1 MKILLSA
8 YACEPHKG
16 SEPGVGWNLAMTIAQ
31 EHDVWVFTSNCHRA
45 AIEAELAQHP
55 HPRFHPVYCDPFGY
69 SYNWHSSAFLF
80 QADIY
85 LHYYL
90 WQVTAYLRAR
100 KLHQQVQF
108 DLIHHGTYGRYP
120 SPSFLSLLPVPFVWG
135 PVGGGE
141 SAPKPFWRDFD
152 WRDRSFELVRELAR
166 WFSELDPFVRLTARR
181 ARLTV
186 ACTEETAARLRK
198 IGAGAITMVSGQTGV
213 TQHEYEQLSAL
224 QQQRHSDDRPV
235 RFLSMGRMLHWKGF
249 HLGLKAFACAN
260 IPQAEYWIVGDG
272 PYQSN
277 LRALVKQLGIGD
289 RVRFLG
295 SLSRSDALQVMG
307 DCDVL
312 VHPSL
317 HDFSPTVCVEAM
329 AAGMPVLC
337 LNLGGPGMQITDATG
352 VRVNAANPTTAIAE
366 LTIAMERLAS
376 DRDWRQ
382 RLGQGGQARV
392 EAGYRWENRGALW
405 NQIYQQA
412 FGKTLNPNAT
422 ETTYLMTPYPTSPT
436 SPNPTA
442 SNIGSGS
449 PSSSSG
455 IRG

>member
-31 EHDVWVFTSNCHRA
+31 EHEVWVFTSNCHRA
-45 AIEAELAQHP
+45 AIEAELAKHP
-55 HPRFHPVYCDPFGY
+55 HPRLHPIYCDPFGY
-69 SYNWHSSAFLF
+69 SYNWYSGPFLF

-90 WQVTAYLRAR
+90 WQIAAYYRA
-100 KLHQQVQF
+100 KQLHRQVKF

-120 SPSFLSLLPVPFVWG
+120 SPSFLALLPVPFVWG

-141 SAPKPFWRDFD
+141 SAPKPFWRDFN
-152 WRDRSFELVRELAR
+152 WRDRSFELVREVAR
-166 WFSELDPFVRLTARR
+166 WCSELDPFVRLTARR
-181 ARLTV
+181 AQLTV
-186 ACTEETAARLRK
+186 ACTEETATRLRK
-198 IGAGAITMVSGQTGV
+198 IGAREITMVSGQTGV
-213 TQHEYEQLSAL
+213 TQSEYEQLAVL
-224 QQQRHSDDRPV
+224 PQQRLATDRPV

-260 IPQAEYWIVGDG
+260 LAQAEYWIVGDG
-272 PYQSN
+272 PYQPA
-277 LRALVKQLGIGD
+277 LRTLVEQLGLGD

-295 SLSRSDALQVMG
+295 SLSRTEALAVMG

-337 LNLGGPGMQITDATG
+337 LNLGGPGMQITDETGIRAKAT
-352 VRVNAANPTTAIAE
+352 NPATAIAE
-366 LTIAMERLAS
+366 MTIAMERLAN
-376 DRDWRQ
+376 DGNLRQ
-382 RLGQGGQARV
+382 QLGQNGQARV
-392 EAGYRWENRGALW
+392 EAGYRWENRGALF
-405 NQIYQQA
+405 NQIYHQA
-412 FGKTLNPNAT
+412 LGKTFDPNAAAS
-422 ETTYLMTPYPTSPT
+422 PYHTS
-436 SPNPTA
+436 S
-442 SNIGSGS
+442 SGKIGSAGS